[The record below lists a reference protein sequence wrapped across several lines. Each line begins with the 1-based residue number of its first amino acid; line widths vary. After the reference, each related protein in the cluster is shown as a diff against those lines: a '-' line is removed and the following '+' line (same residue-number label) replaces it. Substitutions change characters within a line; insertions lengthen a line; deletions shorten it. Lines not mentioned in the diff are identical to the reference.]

1 MEKGRKLLQRWAK
14 PVCFFLIVSL
24 LLVFAKLTV
33 SYREFPTGA
42 VPLSDQA
49 RDKVTIDTIAGMLQL
64 SYDQS
69 MGEDAANVQTA
80 QTVQTWNMSNGE
92 VYMQPLQTY
101 VLGCENNYLSSLSVS
116 VSTSNQLAY
125 EEKGAVNISVMDSDG
140 KLLYADKLLLLDFQ
154 PGATTSGVANFSI
167 VTPDSSPIFLVKVA
181 FPTQGDLNAASTA
194 SVQMPLFQYLLT
206 RLGVVVP

>member
-1 MEKGRKLLQRWAK
+1 MEKRRQPLRRWAK

-24 LLVFAKLTV
+24 LLMFSKLTV
-33 SYREFPTGA
+33 SCREFPTGA

-49 RDKVTIDTIAGMLQL
+49 RDKVTIVSIAGMLQV
-64 SYDQS
+64 SYDQA

-116 VSTSNQLAY
+116 VETSNQLAY
-125 EEKGAVNISVMDSDG
+125 EEKGAVNISVLDSDG
-140 KLLYADKLLLLDFQ
+140 KHLYASQLLVLDFT
-154 PGATTSGVANFSI
+154 PGATTSGAANFSI

-181 FPTQGDLNAASTA
+181 FPTQGDLNSASTA
-194 SVQMPLFQYLLT
+194 AVQMPLFQYLLT
-206 RLGVVVP
+206 KVGVVVP